1 MEFFD
6 KIEKKL
12 MEYPVYVKILKI
24 QYRVSEAFLKAV
36 RHVWNFLFAKT
47 PDTAERLNSDKKDEQ
62 LFERFKQKY
71 KRFKKK
77 LADFILTA
85 LMAFFNAVGPVWNFL
100 CTKTLNPDG
109 TNDSNNEISL
119 DVIKLL
125 C

>member
-47 PDTAERLNSDKKDEQ
+47 PYTDKRLNSDKKDEQ
-62 LFERFKQKY
+62 LLEKFKQKY

-85 LMAFFNAVGPVWNFL
+85 LMAFFNAAGPVWNFL